1 MIPLEFKD
9 GQELSMFLTSQG
21 FFAIYYCTT
30 ESRED
35 LEIDYYGLIKN
46 GESPTEDCVNNMI
59 FELSE
64 SEAVYILDRYLKTG
78 TVKIYPNVFTI

>member
-35 LEIDYYGLIKN
+35 LEIDYYGIIKN
-46 GESPTEDCVNNMI
+46 GEPI
-59 FELSE
+59 F
-64 SEAVYILDRYLKTG
+64 D
-78 TVKIYPNVFTI
+78 